1 MKILSASQI
10 QEIDKY
16 TIENEPIASIDLME
30 RAACAFVDLFFEQI
44 SPKNTIAIVC
54 GRGNN
59 GGDGL
64 AIARL
69 LIHRHYPVT
78 TYVIESHKSGSDDFE
93 INKNR
98 LSKMAAIHDI
108 SDDSSTPNF
117 GEFDVIIDAL
127 FGSGLSRPVEGL
139 YANVVESIN
148 KSGGN
153 IYAVDISSGLFADK
167 QTNQGAVIH
176 ADVTISF
183 QLPKLAFLHPS
194 NFQYVGDWHIV
205 NIGLDEDFI
214 NKQSSDFHLV
224 THEYVGKL
232 IKRRNKFD
240 HKGTW
245 GRALIMAGSYGK
257 MGAAVLAGRGALRSG
272 IGLLTM
278 YVPGCGYNIVQTT
291 IPEAMAIVDDGDHFL
306 TTCPEVKGYDVIGIG
321 PGIGLEQETMMSL
334 IEMVRAFQKP
344 IVLDADAVNLMA
356 DHQELLKMLPEGSI
370 ITPHSREFERLVG
383 TWENDF
389 ERIEKQKELAKKH
402 KLIVVV
408 KGAHTTIATPG
419 GEVFFNSTG
428 NAGMATGGSG
438 DVLTGVVTALLG
450 QGYES
455 IDAAVLGVYLHG
467 LSGDLA
473 SFDIGQSSLI
483 ASDIIDYLP
492 KAFSSVERI

>member
-1 MKILSASQI
+1 MKILSAAQI
-10 QEIDKY
+10 QEVDQF
-16 TIENEPIASIDLME
+16 TIENEPISSIDLME
-30 RAACAFVDLFFEQI
+30 RAVRAFVDLFFEQI

-64 AIARL
+64 AVARL
-69 LIHRHYPVT
+69 LIQRHYPVT

-93 INKNR
+93 INKKR
-98 LSKMAAIHDI
+98 LSEIAVIQDI
-108 SDDSSTPNF
+108 GDDSSTPDF

-127 FGSGLSRPVEGL
+127 FGSGLSRPVEGI

-148 KSGGN
+148 SSQRKT
-153 IYAVDISSGLFADK
+153 YAVDIASGLFADK
-167 QTNQGAVIH
+167 MTNQGAIIN

-183 QLPKLAFLHPS
+183 QLPKLAFLLPS
-194 NFQYVGDWHIV
+194 NYKHVGAWHIV
-205 NIGLDEDFI
+205 EIGLDQDFI
-214 NKQSSDFHLV
+214 QQQRSAFTYITD
-224 THEYVGKL
+224 KL
-232 IKRRNKFD
+232 IKKHIKPRGKFD
-240 HKGTW
+240 HKGSW
-245 GRALIMAGSYGK
+245 GRALIMAGSFGK
-257 MGAAVLAGRGALRSG
+257 MGAAVLAGKAALRSG

-306 TTCPEVKGYDVIGIG
+306 TTCPEVKGFDVIGIG

-370 ITPHSREFERLVG
+370 ITPHPKEFERLVG
-383 TWENDF
+383 AWENDF
-389 ERIEKQKELAKKH
+389 ERIEKQKVLAGKH
-402 KLIVVV
+402 NIIVVV
-408 KGAHTTIATPG
+408 KGAHTTIATPD

-450 QGYES
+450 QGYQS
-455 IDAAVLGVYLHG
+455 IDAVLLGVYFHG
-467 LSGDLA
+467 LSGNLA

-483 ASDIIDYLP
+483 ASDIIDYLH
-492 KAFSSVERI
+492 KAFSSIERI

>member
-1 MKILSASQI
+1 MKILSTAQI
-10 QEIDKY
+10 QKVDQF
-16 TIENEPIASIDLME
+16 TIEHEPIPSIELME
-30 RAACAFVDLFFEQI
+30 RAAKAFIDLFFEQI
-44 SPKNTIAIVC
+44 SPKNTIVIVC

-69 LIHRHYPVT
+69 LLQRHYPVT
-78 TYVIESHKSGSDDFE
+78 TYVIENQKTGSKDFE
-93 INKNR
+93 INKKR
-98 LSKMAAIHDI
+98 LSEIDAIHDI
-108 SDDSSTPNF
+108 HNDTFIPDF
-117 GEFDVIIDAL
+117 AECDIIIDAL

-139 YANVVESIN
+139 YANVVEAIN
-148 KSGGN
+148 KSGGK
-153 IYAVDISSGLFADK
+153 IYAVDIASGLFADK
-167 QTNQGAVIH
+167 PTKQGAVVN

-183 QLPKLAFLHPS
+183 QLPKLAFFLPS

-232 IKRRNKFD
+232 IKARSKFD

-245 GRALIMAGSYGK
+245 GRALIMAGSFGK

-321 PGIGLEQETMMSL
+321 PGIGTEQETMMSL

-344 IVLDADAVNLMA
+344 IVLDADAINLMA
-356 DHQELLKMLPEGSI
+356 DHQELLKMLPKGSI
-370 ITPHSREFERLVG
+370 ITPHPKEFERLVG
-383 TWENDF
+383 KWENDF
-389 ERIEKQKELAKKH
+389 ERLDRQKELAEKYKI
-402 KLIVVV
+402 IVVV
-408 KGAHTTIATPG
+408 KGAHTATATPD

-438 DVLTGVVTALLG
+438 DVLTGIVTALLG
-450 QGYES
+450 QGYEPKN
-455 IDAAVLGVYLHG
+455 AALLGVYLHG

-473 SFDIGQSSLI
+473 SDNIGQTSLI

-492 KAFSSVERI
+492 EAFGIIE

>member
-10 QEIDKY
+10 QEVDQF
-16 TIENEPIASIDLME
+16 TIEHEPIPSIDLME
-30 RAACAFVDLFFEQI
+30 RAANAFVDLFFDQI

-69 LIHRHYPVT
+69 LLQRHYPVT
-78 TYVIESHKSGSDDFE
+78 TYVIESQKTGSEDFE
-93 INKNR
+93 INKKR
-98 LSKMAAIHDI
+98 LSEIASIHDI
-108 SDDSSTPNF
+108 HNDSSIPDF
-117 GEFDVIIDAL
+117 AECDVIIDAL

-139 YANVVESIN
+139 YANVVEAIN
-148 KSGGN
+148 KSGGK
-153 IYAVDISSGLFADK
+153 IYAIDIASGLFADK
-167 QTNQGAVIH
+167 LTNQGAVIN

-183 QLPKLAFLHPS
+183 QLPKLAFLLPS

-232 IKRRNKFD
+232 INSRSKFD

-245 GRALIMAGSYGK
+245 GRALIMAGSFGK
-257 MGAAVLAGRGALRSG
+257 MGAAVLTGRGALRSG

-278 YVPGCGYNIVQTT
+278 YVPGCGYNIVQTM

-321 PGIGLEQETMMSL
+321 PGIGTEQETMMSL

-344 IVLDADAVNLMA
+344 IVLDADAINLMA

-370 ITPHSREFERLVG
+370 ITPHPKEFERLVG
-383 TWENDF
+383 KWENDF
-389 ERIEKQKELAKKH
+389 ERVSKQKELAEKYKI
-402 KLIVVV
+402 IVVV
-408 KGAHTTIATPG
+408 KGAHTTTATPD

-438 DVLTGVVTALLG
+438 DVLTGIVTALLG
-450 QGYES
+450 QGYEPKN
-455 IDAAVLGVYLHG
+455 AALLGVYLHG
-467 LSGDLA
+467 LGGDLA
-473 SFDIGQSSLI
+473 SMDIGQASLI

-492 KAFSSVERI
+492 EALSIIE